1 MKQTILLKARWLL
14 CGLLAVFLTTNLWA
28 DEELVYTL
36 APASGSNNSYASA
49 CDVVISG
56 ITWNVTGNAQQIPWR
71 IGGKSLS
78 NVDRTVYSKTAMG
91 SAITKVELSVGT
103 ASSITVNSLKL
114 VVASDENFS
123 TKIDEVNATFE
134 ASSTI
139 IFSPTSPTTE
149 WATGAYYK
157 FVFNVSVTGS
167 SNKYVQFTEAKFYA
181 AGSGSGETV
190 VKTLKSIA
198 VEGMTTSYEV
208 GDAFSFDGTCTAT
221 YSVTVNDVAQA
232 DDVKTVIPTSVS
244 TPDMTVAGDKTITVT
259 YTEDEVETSTTY
271 NINVAAVEGD
281 KLTRE
286 TTGVSGT
293 NYTDWSEK
301 TGASGAEYAGN
312 SAGGNDAIQLR
323 SDKNTSGIVSTAT
336 GGLIKKVK
344 VAWNSNTTSER
355 TLNVYG
361 SNTAYTAASELYG
374 SGTQGTLLGTIVKGT
389 STELEITGD
398 YEYVGVRS
406 NSGAMYLTSITF
418 VWGAGK
424 QLESIAVKTNPDKVS
439 YNIGDA
445 FDATGLVITASYDNS
460 TSEDI
465 AYSGNESEFS
475 FSGFNSTAAAAAQ
488 AITVTYGGKSTT
500 FNVEIKDVTLQ
511 TVTVSG
517 TPTTTSYT
525 AGNAFDPAGLTV
537 MGHYSDNSDAAI
549 TSGITWSYPDV
560 NNTLIADQTSI
571 RVVATVEEIASAAY
585 TVEGLT
591 VTAAPQNVTWDLSTD
606 SYDADPTDELISWSS
621 AYVTMSNSKGTSSTA
636 VNNYIPTTRTST
648 RMYTNNV
655 LTITPAE
662 GYQIESVVFTATST
676 SYAEAL
682 KNSTWNNAEAAVSS
696 STVTVTPTAKS
707 SAVSA
712 TIGATTGLTSVV
724 VTYSTAAPAAKTPTF
739 SVAEGT
745 YFETQNVTIT
755 TATAGA
761 TIYYT
766 TDGTTP
772 TTGSSVYSEAI
783 AVSTDM
789 TIKAIAV
796 KDGLE
801 NSAVASATYAM
812 GPIFNSLEDLVAADL
827 TSNTMV
833 KVSFS
838 NVAIKTIDTNK
849 KYVTFDIQKEDKD
862 IEIYFSAE
870 TLPTTWVGG
879 GTLSGTILAP
889 WVRYEKSNVLQCWEL
904 KPEAG
909 WHWTDLTYNSPIT
922 KTIDYVTVT
931 GTATKTEYVDGEVF
945 DPAGLTVTLYYT
957 DETNE
962 VVTEG
967 ILWAPTTALTEGTT
981 SVNVTATVN
990 DVTSAALPVDVTVTA
1005 IPTKTIAEFIAAG
1018 GGRCYLVGAVSNLT
1032 NNNKN
1037 CTLTDNSGEILLYN
1051 ISQNGAVTDFVTL
1064 DVEEG
1069 DRIKVIATT
1078 YQVYSQKDE
1087 VVAPEFVEELAPEV
1101 VAVTGV
1107 TVAPTEATVK
1117 VGKTVTLTAT
1127 VLPALATN
1135 TNVSWESDATD
1146 IATVENGD
1154 VTGVAEGVAH
1164 ITVTTED
1171 GLFTAKATITV
1182 EAGQS
1187 FAGGEWRLVTDA
1199 AQLSINDYLIIA
1211 SSEYNKAMSS
1221 TQNDN
1226 NRGEA
1231 DVTIAGGILTYES
1244 APAIFTLKA
1253 GNEEGRYA
1261 FYDEDAEGYL
1271 FAASSSKNYLRTQA
1285 MVDANASWEI
1295 TITDGVASVVAQGTN
1310 THNLM
1315 QYNNSSKIFSCY
1327 ETAQKAV
1334 GLYKYYD
1341 TPATRYAVT
1350 FAANGGEGDAP
1361 VVADQLEGATF
1372 NLPANTFTYEGYQFA
1387 GWNDGTN
1394 TYGAGAKYTMPD
1406 AAVTFNAQWTKD
1418 TREAVVFV
1426 CAYDGS
1432 YYAIGQTLS
1441 NKALNAIKI
1450 DVFNGKMLNVN
1461 ATTRAQITWYKSAV
1475 DGGYTFQTADDL
1487 YLTAISGE
1495 TYISLSTEACTW
1507 TYDAENDYYKQG
1519 TRTLLVQNGTTV
1531 KNYAATNANTGGYS
1545 DYAHLM
1551 TEYVDG
1557 TVETLREGL
1566 EAGKLG
1572 TLCWNKKL
1580 VEVEGAVLY
1589 DPEYPAVGQG
1599 GVGFIETTSM
1609 EAGKP
1614 FVFQASGEKIRA
1626 LVTDEATLTPGTNNG
1641 LVGSL
1646 SGTTVP
1652 DGDYIVYQNRI
1663 HRAYSSTISANRAYL
1678 HMESVDDLRN
1688 TIGAAPSRR
1697 RLVIGQPSQT
1707 PTGNE
1712 QVNAELKAE
1721 KVMIDGHIY
1730 ILRGEKMYDLNGQQ
1744 VR

>member
-1 MKQTILLKARWLL
+1 
-14 CGLLAVFLTTNLWA
+14 
-28 DEELVYTL
+28 
-36 APASGSNNSYASA
+36 
-49 CDVVISG
+49 
-56 ITWNVTGNAQQIPWR
+56 
-71 IGGKSLS
+71 
-78 NVDRTVYSKTAMG
+78 
-91 SAITKVELSVGT
+91 
-103 ASSITVNSLKL
+103 
-114 VVASDENFS
+114 
-123 TKIDEVNATFE
+123 
-134 ASSTI
+134 
-139 IFSPTSPTTE
+139 
-149 WATGAYYK
+149 
-157 FVFNVSVTGS
+157 
-167 SNKYVQFTEAKFYA
+167 
-181 AGSGSGETV
+181 
-190 VKTLKSIA
+190 
-198 VEGMTTSYEV
+198 
-208 GDAFSFDGTCTAT
+208 
-221 YSVTVNDVAQA
+221 
-232 DDVKTVIPTSVS
+232 
-244 TPDMTVAGDKTITVT
+244 MTV
-259 YTEDEVETSTTY
+259 
-271 NINVAAVEGD
+271 
-281 KLTRE
+281 
-286 TTGVSGT
+286 
-293 NYTDWSEK
+293 
-301 TGASGAEYAGN
+301 
-312 SAGGNDAIQLR
+312 
-323 SDKNTSGIVSTAT
+323 
-336 GGLIKKVK
+336 
-344 VAWNSNTTSER
+344 
-355 TLNVYG
+355 
-361 SNTAYTAASELYG
+361 
-374 SGTQGTLLGTIVKGT
+374 
-389 STELEITGD
+389 
-398 YEYVGVRS
+398 
-406 NSGAMYLTSITF
+406 
-418 VWGAGK
+418 
-424 QLESIAVKTNPDKVS
+424 
-439 YNIGDA
+439 
-445 FDATGLVITASYDNS
+445 
-460 TSEDI
+460 
-465 AYSGNESEFS
+465 
-475 FSGFNSTAAAAAQ
+475 
-488 AITVTYGGKSTT
+488 
-500 FNVEIKDVTLQ
+500 
-511 TVTVSG
+511 
-517 TPTTTSYT
+517 
-525 AGNAFDPAGLTV
+525 
-537 MGHYSDNSDAAI
+537 
-549 TSGITWSYPDV
+549 
-560 NNTLIADQTSI
+560 
-571 RVVATVEEIASAAY
+571 
-585 TVEGLT
+585 
-591 VTAAPQNVTWDLSTD
+591 
-606 SYDADPTDELISWSS
+606 
-621 AYVTMSNSKGTSSTA
+621 
-636 VNNYIPTTRTST
+636 
-648 RMYTNNV
+648 
-655 LTITPAE
+655 
-662 GYQIESVVFTATST
+662 
-676 SYAEAL
+676 
-682 KNSTWNNAEAAVSS
+682 
-696 STVTVTPTAKS
+696 
-707 SAVSA
+707 
-712 TIGATTGLTSVV
+712 
-724 VTYSTAAPAAKTPTF
+724 
-739 SVAEGT
+739 
-745 YFETQNVTIT
+745 
-755 TATAGA
+755 
-761 TIYYT
+761 
-766 TDGTTP
+766 
-772 TTGSSVYSEAI
+772 
-783 AVSTDM
+783 
-789 TIKAIAV
+789 
-796 KDGLE
+796 
-801 NSAVASATYAM
+801 
-812 GPIFNSLEDLVAADL
+812 
-827 TSNTMV
+827 
-833 KVSFS
+833 
-838 NVAIKTIDTNK
+838 
-849 KYVTFDIQKEDKD
+849 
-862 IEIYFSAE
+862 
-870 TLPTTWVGG
+870 
-879 GTLSGTILAP
+879 
-889 WVRYEKSNVLQCWEL
+889 
-904 KPEAG
+904 
-909 WHWTDLTYNSPIT
+909 
-922 KTIDYVTVT
+922 
-931 GTATKTEYVDGEVF
+931 
-945 DPAGLTVTLYYT
+945 
-957 DETNE
+957 
-962 VVTEG
+962 
-967 ILWAPTTALTEGTT
+967 GTT
-981 SVNVTATVN
+981 SVDVTATVEN
-990 DVTSAALPVDVTVTA
+990 TTSAVYPVSITVSE
-1005 IPTKTIAEFIAAG
+1005 IPTKTIAEFIADG
-1018 GGRCYLVGAVSNLT
+1018 GGRCYLIGVVSTIANST
-1032 NNNKN
+1032 YGNF
-1037 CTLTDNSGEILLYN
+1037 TLTDASGSIYVYGCLNSEGEPKKF
-1051 ISQNGAVTDFVTL
+1051 AAL

-1069 DRIKVIATT
+1069 DRIKVIAGQYMNHDT
-1078 YQVYSQKDE
+1078 QGNEAIDVR
-1087 VVAPEFVEELAPEV
+1087 FVEELAPEV

-1107 TVAPTEATVK
+1107 TVAPTTATVK

-1127 VLPALATN
+1127 ILPALASN
-1135 TNVSWESDATD
+1135 TNVSWESDATEV
-1146 IATVENGD
+1146 ATVDENGV
-1154 VTGVAEGVAH
+1154 VTGVAEGTAQ

-1171 GLFTAKATITV
+1171 GLFTATATITV

-1187 FAGGEWRLVTDA
+1187 FAGGEWRLVTDV

-1211 SSEYNKAMSS
+1211 SSEFNKAMSS

-1231 DVTIAGGILTYES
+1231 DVTIAGGVLTYES

-1261 FYDEDAEGYL
+1261 FYDEDADGYL